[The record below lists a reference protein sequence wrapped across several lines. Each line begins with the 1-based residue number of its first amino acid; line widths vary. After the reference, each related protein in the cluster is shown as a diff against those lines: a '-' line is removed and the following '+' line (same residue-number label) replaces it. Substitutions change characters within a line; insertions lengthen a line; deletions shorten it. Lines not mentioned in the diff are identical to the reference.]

1 MIITPEIDYA
11 LIRKSESRIVC
22 KKGKRTVSF
31 IWIKVMVWGLEYSMD
46 QWFRQS
52 FISGF
57 HVNIG
62 FWMPIDWWLTE
73 PLSNSPY
80 HSDSLRWDGG
90 SYERIPSK
98 HIQKLHTL
106 SRCWIDHTRII
117 YFWNEIKNG
126 EGGNAI
132 ICFKQLCCNDKG
144 NV

>member
-1 MIITPEIDYA
+1 
-11 LIRKSESRIVC
+11 
-22 KKGKRTVSF
+22 
-31 IWIKVMVWGLEYSMD
+31 MD
-46 QWFRQS
+46 QWVRQS

-62 FWMPIDWWLTE
+62 FWMPIDWWLTK

-144 NV
+144 KCLEIPISVVFQEEFHSLKTMLLKTCHILIICYWLFIK